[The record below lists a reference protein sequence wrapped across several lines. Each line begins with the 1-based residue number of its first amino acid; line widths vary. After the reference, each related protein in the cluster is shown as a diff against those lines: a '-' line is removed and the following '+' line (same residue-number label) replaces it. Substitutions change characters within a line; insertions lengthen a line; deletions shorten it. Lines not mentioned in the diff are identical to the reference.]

1 MVLAWEV
8 VMVSEVVVA
17 MVLEVMVS
25 VVVMELEVTMVS
37 VVWFKMR
44 TKLVMES
51 AVMSRMRLLVT

>member
-1 MVLAWEV
+1 
-8 VMVSEVVVA
+8 MVSEVVVA